1 MAYHYNYEGA
11 LVGSIIGMMV
21 AFLANEIRAKFDWAM
36 PNCVIK
42 SRLARAA
49 KWLWFENIKKQYHCL
64 MCKNTD
70 FRVLDFHHRDP
81 ATKFNRISDMINNS
95 SKSKILTEIQKC
107 DCLCANCH
115 RILHHE
121 EKQNLPVGQRNIGH
135 KKNLSSVQLDV

>member
-1 MAYHYNYEGA
+1 
-11 LVGSIIGMMV
+11 
-21 AFLANEIRAKFDWAM
+21 M
-36 PNCVIK
+36 PSCVIQ
-42 SRLARAA
+42 SRLYRAA
-49 KWLWFENIKKQYHCL
+49 KWLWFENIKKQYHCI

-81 ATKFNRISDMINNS
+81 YTKVNRVSDMINNC

-115 RILHHE
+115 RILHYE

-135 KKNLSSVQLDV
+135 KKNLSNLQLDV